1 MGIVLREGKRW
12 RISLNVPELRYRYR
26 LSEAMLRWLAT
37 YDRETGILPT
47 TYMANG
53 RIRQVM
59 ESTMQN
65 CMKLGLVYR
74 KPSGRYV
81 IKRRGLARVEIGG

>member
-12 RISLNVPELRYRYR
+12 RVHLTVPEQRYRNR
-26 LSEAMLRWLAT
+26 LSPAMLRWLSM
-37 YDRETGILPT
+37 YDRETGVLPT
-47 TYMANG
+47 RYMANG
-53 RIRQVM
+53 VVRMVM

-65 CMKLGLVYR
+65 CLKIGLVYR

-81 IKRRGLARVEIGG
+81 IKRRGLARLEAGG